1 LQEFEIII
9 VGAGPAGLSAGIYV
23 ARQNV
28 SCLIISKD
36 LGGQMNLIP
45 RLENYP
51 GAIMTS
57 GQILAKTLETQYLSF
72 KGEIVYDTIEKI
84 DEFEGGFKIK
94 TTRSEYRSKS
104 VVLAPGK
111 VPNMLGIE
119 NESEYF
125 NKGIHY
131 CTKCDAPFY
140 QGRTTASV
148 GVGSY
153 LLESGLLLSR
163 MASKMYLILKGSR
176 LAGDK
181 DLVAAV
187 VNNKN
192 IEIVTQSSV
201 KAISGNSVLQQ
212 ITIVDS
218 SGAEKI
224 LDVDALFIEMGSKIN
239 LDYVKHLVKINTKG
253 EIEIESG
260 GMTSHPAIFAAGDA
274 TTIPYKQ
281 IIVACGDGSNAGL
294 SAFNYLED
302 KPKSPK
308 GTNWDKAIAY
318 WSKLNS
324 DSGAKFDKEVEIRGD
339 DISPMVTW
347 GTSPQ
352 DVITVTGIVPDP
364 ADEKDEDRKASM
376 NRSLNYMGLKPN
388 TKIIDIKIDRIFIGS
403 CTNGR
408 IGDLEMQP
416 K

>member
-1 LQEFEIII
+1 LKEFEIII
-9 VGAGPAGLSAGIYV
+9 VGAGPAGLTAGIYV

-72 KGEIVYDTIEKI
+72 KGELVYDTVEKI

-94 TTRSEYRSKS
+94 TTRSEYTAKS

-111 VPNMLGIE
+111 VPNMLGLE
-119 NESEYF
+119 NESDYF

-140 QGRTTASV
+140 QGRITASV
-148 GVGSY
+148 GVGNY

-163 MASKMYLILKGSR
+163 MASKMYLILRGTK

-181 DLVAAV
+181 DLVAAIE
-187 VNNKN
+187 NNKN
-192 IEIVTQSSV
+192 IEIVTRSSV
-201 KAISGNSVLQQ
+201 KAISGNSVLQR

-218 SGAEKI
+218 SGAEKV

-294 SAFNYLED
+294 SAFNYLEKLKG
-302 KPKSPK
+302 KP
-308 GTNWDKAIAY
+308 G
-318 WSKLNS
+318 
-324 DSGAKFDKEVEIRGD
+324 VR
-339 DISPMVTW
+339 
-347 GTSPQ
+347 
-352 DVITVTGIVPDP
+352 
-364 ADEKDEDRKASM
+364 ADWKKQ
-376 NRSLNYMGLKPN
+376 
-388 TKIIDIKIDRIFIGS
+388 
-403 CTNGR
+403 
-408 IGDLEMQP
+408 IGDQVFHY
-416 K
+416 

>member
-1 LQEFEIII
+1 LQEFEIVI

-72 KGEIVYDTIEKI
+72 KGEIIYDTVEKI

-94 TTRSEYRSKS
+94 TTRTEYRAKS

-111 VPNMLGIE
+111 VPNMLGLE
-119 NESEYF
+119 NESDYF

-163 MASKMYLILKGSR
+163 MASKMYLILKGSK

-181 DLVAAV
+181 DLIAAIE
-187 VNNKN
+187 NNKN

-212 ITIVDS
+212 ITIADS
-218 SGAEKI
+218 SGAERV

-294 SAFNYLED
+294 SAFNYLE
-302 KPKSPK
+302 
-308 GTNWDKAIAY
+308 
-318 WSKLNS
+318 KL
-324 DSGAKFDKEVEIRGD
+324 
-339 DISPMVTW
+339 
-347 GTSPQ
+347 
-352 DVITVTGIVPDP
+352 
-364 ADEKDEDRKASM
+364 
-376 NRSLNYMGLKPN
+376 MG
-388 TKIIDIKIDRIFIGS
+388 
-403 CTNGR
+403 
-408 IGDLEMQP
+408 
-416 K
+416 

>member
-1 LQEFEIII
+1 LQEFEIVI

-84 DEFEGGFKIK
+84 DESEGGFKIK
-94 TTRSEYRSKS
+94 TTRSEYATKS

-111 VPNMLGIE
+111 VPTMLGLE

-125 NKGIHY
+125 NKGVHY

-140 QGRTTASV
+140 QGRITASV

-153 LLESGLLLSR
+153 LVESGLLLSR
-163 MASKMYLILKGSR
+163 MASKMYLILKGSK

-181 DLVAAV
+181 DLVATLE
-187 VNNKN
+187 NNKN
-192 IEIVTQSSV
+192 IEIIIQSSV
-201 KAISGNSVLQQ
+201 KSISGDSALQQ
-212 ITIVDS
+212 ITLVDS
-218 SGAEKI
+218 TGAEKV
-224 LDVDALFIEMGSKIN
+224 LDVDALFIELGLKIN

-260 GMTSHPAIFAAGDA
+260 GMTSNPAIFAAGDA

-294 SAFNYLED
+294 SAFNYLEKLKG
-302 KPKSPK
+302 KP
-308 GTNWDKAIAY
+308 G
-318 WSKLNS
+318 
-324 DSGAKFDKEVEIRGD
+324 IR
-339 DISPMVTW
+339 
-347 GTSPQ
+347 
-352 DVITVTGIVPDP
+352 
-364 ADEKDEDRKASM
+364 ADWKKQ
-376 NRSLNYMGLKPN
+376 
-388 TKIIDIKIDRIFIGS
+388 IG
-403 CTNGR
+403 G
-408 IGDLEMQP
+408 QVFHY
-416 K
+416 

>member
-1 LQEFEIII
+1 LQEFEIVI

-72 KGEIVYDTIEKI
+72 KGEIVYDTVEKI
-84 DEFEGGFKIK
+84 DESEGGFKIK
-94 TTRSEYRSKS
+94 TTRSEYVAKS

-111 VPNMLGIE
+111 VPNMLGLE

-148 GVGSY
+148 GVGNY

-163 MASKMYLILKGSR
+163 MASKMYLILRGAK

-181 DLVAAV
+181 DLVAAIE
-187 VNNKN
+187 NNKN

-218 SGAEKI
+218 SGAEKV

-294 SAFNYLED
+294 SAFNYLEKLKG
-302 KPKSPK
+302 KP
-308 GTNWDKAIAY
+308 G
-318 WSKLNS
+318 
-324 DSGAKFDKEVEIRGD
+324 VR
-339 DISPMVTW
+339 
-347 GTSPQ
+347 
-352 DVITVTGIVPDP
+352 
-364 ADEKDEDRKASM
+364 ADWKKQ
-376 NRSLNYMGLKPN
+376 
-388 TKIIDIKIDRIFIGS
+388 IG
-403 CTNGR
+403 G
-408 IGDLEMQP
+408 QVFHY
-416 K
+416 

>member
-1 LQEFEIII
+1 LQEFEIVI

-51 GAIMTS
+51 GAIMSS

-72 KGEIVYDTIEKI
+72 KGEIIYDTVEKI
-84 DEFEGGFKIK
+84 DESEGGFKIK
-94 TTRSEYRSKS
+94 TTRSEYVAKAI
-104 VVLAPGK
+104 VLAPGK
-111 VPNMLGIE
+111 VPNMLGLE

-148 GVGSY
+148 GVGNY
-153 LLESGLLLSR
+153 LLESGMLLSR
-163 MASKMYLILKGSR
+163 MASKMYLILRGAK

-181 DLVAAV
+181 DLVAAIE
-187 VNNKN
+187 NNKN

-218 SGAEKI
+218 SGAEKV

-294 SAFNYLED
+294 SAFNYLEKLKG
-302 KPKSPK
+302 KP
-308 GTNWDKAIAY
+308 G
-318 WSKLNS
+318 
-324 DSGAKFDKEVEIRGD
+324 VR
-339 DISPMVTW
+339 
-347 GTSPQ
+347 
-352 DVITVTGIVPDP
+352 
-364 ADEKDEDRKASM
+364 ADWKKQ
-376 NRSLNYMGLKPN
+376 
-388 TKIIDIKIDRIFIGS
+388 
-403 CTNGR
+403 
-408 IGDLEMQP
+408 IGDQVFHY
-416 K
+416 

>member
-1 LQEFEIII
+1 LQEFEIVI

-84 DEFEGGFKIK
+84 DESEGGFKIK
-94 TTRSEYRSKS
+94 TTRSEYAAKS

-111 VPNMLGIE
+111 VPNMLGLE
-119 NESEYF
+119 NESDYF

-148 GVGSY
+148 GVGNY

-163 MASKMYLILKGSR
+163 MASKMYLILKGAR

-181 DLVAAV
+181 DLVAAIE
-187 VNNKN
+187 NNKN

-218 SGAEKI
+218 SGAEKV

-294 SAFNYLED
+294 SAFNYLEKLKG
-302 KPKSPK
+302 KP
-308 GTNWDKAIAY
+308 G
-318 WSKLNS
+318 
-324 DSGAKFDKEVEIRGD
+324 VR
-339 DISPMVTW
+339 
-347 GTSPQ
+347 
-352 DVITVTGIVPDP
+352 
-364 ADEKDEDRKASM
+364 ADWKKQ
-376 NRSLNYMGLKPN
+376 
-388 TKIIDIKIDRIFIGS
+388 IG
-403 CTNGR
+403 G
-408 IGDLEMQP
+408 QVFHY
-416 K
+416 

>member
-1 LQEFEIII
+1 MQEFEIVI

-72 KGEIVYDTIEKI
+72 KGEIVYDTVEKI

-94 TTRSEYRSKS
+94 TTRSEYAAKS

-111 VPNMLGIE
+111 VPNMLGLE

-148 GVGSY
+148 GVGNY

-163 MASKMYLILKGSR
+163 MASKMYLILRGAK

-181 DLVAAV
+181 DLVAAIE
-187 VNNKN
+187 NNKN

-218 SGAEKI
+218 SGAEKV

-294 SAFNYLED
+294 SAFNYLEKLKG
-302 KPKSPK
+302 KP
-308 GTNWDKAIAY
+308 G
-318 WSKLNS
+318 
-324 DSGAKFDKEVEIRGD
+324 IR
-339 DISPMVTW
+339 
-347 GTSPQ
+347 
-352 DVITVTGIVPDP
+352 
-364 ADEKDEDRKASM
+364 ADWKKQ
-376 NRSLNYMGLKPN
+376 
-388 TKIIDIKIDRIFIGS
+388 IG
-403 CTNGR
+403 G
-408 IGDLEMQP
+408 QVFHY
-416 K
+416 

>member
-1 LQEFEIII
+1 LQEFEIVI
-9 VGAGPAGLSAGIYV
+9 VGAGPAGLSAGMYV

-72 KGEIVYDTIEKI
+72 KGEIVYDTVEKI
-84 DEFEGGFKIK
+84 DESEGGFKIK

-111 VPNMLGIE
+111 VPNMLGLE
-119 NESEYF
+119 NESDYF

-140 QGRTTASV
+140 QGRITASV
-148 GVGSY
+148 GVGNY
-153 LLESGLLLSR
+153 LLESGMLLSR
-163 MASKMYLILKGSR
+163 MASKMYLILKGAR

-181 DLVAAV
+181 DLVAAIE
-187 VNNKN
+187 NNKN

-218 SGAEKI
+218 SGAEKV

-294 SAFNYLED
+294 SAFNYLEKLKG
-302 KPKSPK
+302 KP
-308 GTNWDKAIAY
+308 G
-318 WSKLNS
+318 
-324 DSGAKFDKEVEIRGD
+324 VR
-339 DISPMVTW
+339 
-347 GTSPQ
+347 
-352 DVITVTGIVPDP
+352 
-364 ADEKDEDRKASM
+364 ADWKKQ
-376 NRSLNYMGLKPN
+376 
-388 TKIIDIKIDRIFIGS
+388 IG
-403 CTNGR
+403 G
-408 IGDLEMQP
+408 QVFHY
-416 K
+416 

>member
-1 LQEFEIII
+1 LKEFEIII
-9 VGAGPAGLSAGIYV
+9 VGAGPAGLTAGIYV

-84 DEFEGGFKIK
+84 DESEGGFKIK
-94 TTRSEYRSKS
+94 TTRSEYAAKS

-111 VPNMLGIE
+111 VPNMLGLE

-148 GVGSY
+148 GVGNY

-163 MASKMYLILKGSR
+163 MASKMYLILKGSK

-181 DLVAAV
+181 DLIAAIE
-187 VNNKN
+187 NNKN

-218 SGAEKI
+218 SGAEKV

-294 SAFNYLED
+294 SAFNYLEKLKG
-302 KPKSPK
+302 KP
-308 GTNWDKAIAY
+308 G
-318 WSKLNS
+318 
-324 DSGAKFDKEVEIRGD
+324 VR
-339 DISPMVTW
+339 
-347 GTSPQ
+347 
-352 DVITVTGIVPDP
+352 
-364 ADEKDEDRKASM
+364 ADWKKQ
-376 NRSLNYMGLKPN
+376 
-388 TKIIDIKIDRIFIGS
+388 IG
-403 CTNGR
+403 G
-408 IGDLEMQP
+408 QVFHY
-416 K
+416 

>member
-1 LQEFEIII
+1 LKEFEIVI
-9 VGAGPAGLSAGIYV
+9 VGAGPAGLTAGIYV

-72 KGEIVYDTIEKI
+72 KGEIIYDTVEKI

-94 TTRSEYRSKS
+94 TTRTEYRAKS

-111 VPNMLGIE
+111 VPNMLGLE
-119 NESEYF
+119 NESDYF

-148 GVGSY
+148 GVGNY

-163 MASKMYLILKGSR
+163 MASKMYLILKGSK

-181 DLVAAV
+181 DLVAAIE
-187 VNNKN
+187 NNKN

-218 SGAEKI
+218 SGAEKV

-294 SAFNYLED
+294 SAFNYLEKLKG
-302 KPKSPK
+302 KP
-308 GTNWDKAIAY
+308 G
-318 WSKLNS
+318 
-324 DSGAKFDKEVEIRGD
+324 VR
-339 DISPMVTW
+339 
-347 GTSPQ
+347 
-352 DVITVTGIVPDP
+352 
-364 ADEKDEDRKASM
+364 ADWKKQ
-376 NRSLNYMGLKPN
+376 
-388 TKIIDIKIDRIFIGS
+388 IG
-403 CTNGR
+403 G
-408 IGDLEMQP
+408 QVFHY
-416 K
+416 

>member
-1 LQEFEIII
+1 MQEFEIVI
-9 VGAGPAGLSAGIYV
+9 VGAGPAGLTAGIYV

-72 KGEIVYDTIEKI
+72 KGEIVYDTVEKI

-94 TTRSEYRSKS
+94 TTRTEYRAKS

-111 VPNMLGIE
+111 VPNMLGLE
-119 NESEYF
+119 NESDYF

-148 GVGSY
+148 GVGNY

-163 MASKMYLILKGSR
+163 MASKMYLILRGTK

-181 DLVAAV
+181 DLVAAIE
-187 VNNKN
+187 NNKN

-201 KAISGNSVLQQ
+201 KSISGNSVLQQ

-218 SGAEKI
+218 SGAEKV

-260 GMTSHPAIFAAGDA
+260 GGTSHPAIFAAGDA

-294 SAFNYLED
+294 SAFNYLEKLKG
-302 KPKSPK
+302 KP
-308 GTNWDKAIAY
+308 G
-318 WSKLNS
+318 
-324 DSGAKFDKEVEIRGD
+324 VR
-339 DISPMVTW
+339 
-347 GTSPQ
+347 
-352 DVITVTGIVPDP
+352 
-364 ADEKDEDRKASM
+364 ADWKKQ
-376 NRSLNYMGLKPN
+376 
-388 TKIIDIKIDRIFIGS
+388 
-403 CTNGR
+403 
-408 IGDLEMQP
+408 IGDQVFHY
-416 K
+416 

>member
-1 LQEFEIII
+1 LQEFEIVI

-28 SCLIISKD
+28 SCLIVSKD

-72 KGEIVYDTIEKI
+72 NGEIVYDTVEKI

-111 VPNMLGIE
+111 VPNMLGLE
-119 NESEYF
+119 NESDYF

-140 QGRTTASV
+140 QGRTTASG
-148 GVGSY
+148 GVGNY

-163 MASKMYLILKGSR
+163 MASKMYLILKGAR

-181 DLVAAV
+181 DLVAAIE
-187 VNNKN
+187 NNKN

-218 SGAEKI
+218 SGAEKV

-281 IIVACGDGSNAGL
+281 IIVACGDGTNAGL
-294 SAFNYLED
+294 SAFNYLEKLKG
-302 KPKSPK
+302 KP
-308 GTNWDKAIAY
+308 G
-318 WSKLNS
+318 
-324 DSGAKFDKEVEIRGD
+324 VR
-339 DISPMVTW
+339 
-347 GTSPQ
+347 
-352 DVITVTGIVPDP
+352 
-364 ADEKDEDRKASM
+364 ADWKKQ
-376 NRSLNYMGLKPN
+376 
-388 TKIIDIKIDRIFIGS
+388 IG
-403 CTNGR
+403 G
-408 IGDLEMQP
+408 QVFHY
-416 K
+416 

>member
-1 LQEFEIII
+1 MI
-9 VGAGPAGLSAGIYV
+9 VGAGPAGLTAGIYI
-23 ARQNV
+23 ARQNI

-72 KGEIVYDTIEKI
+72 KGEIVYDTVEKI

-111 VPNMLGIE
+111 VPNMLGLE
-119 NESEYF
+119 NESDYF

-163 MASKMYLILKGSR
+163 MASKMYLILKGSK

-181 DLVAAV
+181 DLVAAIE
-187 VNNKN
+187 NNKN

-201 KAISGNSVLQQ
+201 KAVSGNSVLQQ

-218 SGAEKI
+218 SGAEKV

-294 SAFNYLED
+294 SAFNYLEKLKG
-302 KPKSPK
+302 KP
-308 GTNWDKAIAY
+308 G
-318 WSKLNS
+318 
-324 DSGAKFDKEVEIRGD
+324 VR
-339 DISPMVTW
+339 
-347 GTSPQ
+347 
-352 DVITVTGIVPDP
+352 
-364 ADEKDEDRKASM
+364 ADWKKQ
-376 NRSLNYMGLKPN
+376 
-388 TKIIDIKIDRIFIGS
+388 IG
-403 CTNGR
+403 G
-408 IGDLEMQP
+408 QVFHY
-416 K
+416 

>member
-1 LQEFEIII
+1 LQEFEIVI

-72 KGEIVYDTIEKI
+72 KGEIIYDTVEKI

-94 TTRSEYRSKS
+94 TTRTEYRAKS

-111 VPNMLGIE
+111 VPNMLGLE
-119 NESEYF
+119 NESDYF

-148 GVGSY
+148 GVGNY

-163 MASKMYLILKGSR
+163 MASKMYLILRGSK

-187 VNNKN
+187 ENNKN

-218 SGAEKI
+218 SGSEKV

-294 SAFNYLED
+294 SAFNYLEKLKG
-302 KPKSPK
+302 KP
-308 GTNWDKAIAY
+308 G
-318 WSKLNS
+318 
-324 DSGAKFDKEVEIRGD
+324 VR
-339 DISPMVTW
+339 
-347 GTSPQ
+347 
-352 DVITVTGIVPDP
+352 
-364 ADEKDEDRKASM
+364 ADWKKQ
-376 NRSLNYMGLKPN
+376 
-388 TKIIDIKIDRIFIGS
+388 IG
-403 CTNGR
+403 G
-408 IGDLEMQP
+408 QVFHY
-416 K
+416 

>member
-1 LQEFEIII
+1 LKEFEIII
-9 VGAGPAGLSAGIYV
+9 VGAGPAGLTAGIYV

-72 KGEIVYDTIEKI
+72 KGEIVYDTVEKI

-94 TTRSEYRSKS
+94 TTRSEYAAKS

-111 VPNMLGIE
+111 VPNMLGLE

-148 GVGSY
+148 GVGNY

-163 MASKMYLILKGSR
+163 MASKMYLILRGAK

-181 DLVAAV
+181 DLVAV
-187 VNNKN
+187 IENNKN

-218 SGAEKI
+218 SGAEKV

-294 SAFNYLED
+294 SAFNYLEKLKG
-302 KPKSPK
+302 KP
-308 GTNWDKAIAY
+308 G
-318 WSKLNS
+318 
-324 DSGAKFDKEVEIRGD
+324 VR
-339 DISPMVTW
+339 
-347 GTSPQ
+347 
-352 DVITVTGIVPDP
+352 
-364 ADEKDEDRKASM
+364 ADWKKQ
-376 NRSLNYMGLKPN
+376 
-388 TKIIDIKIDRIFIGS
+388 IG
-403 CTNGR
+403 G
-408 IGDLEMQP
+408 QVFHY
-416 K
+416 